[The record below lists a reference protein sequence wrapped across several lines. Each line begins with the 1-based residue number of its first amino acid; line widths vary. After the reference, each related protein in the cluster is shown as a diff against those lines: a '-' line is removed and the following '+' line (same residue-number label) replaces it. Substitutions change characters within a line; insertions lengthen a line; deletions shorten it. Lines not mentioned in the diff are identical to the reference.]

1 MSVISKPKKQI
12 ILVLSN
18 APRHGYE
25 IAKSANLPM
34 GSVYDHLAELVKEGF
49 IEYKENERR
58 KVYKL
63 TKKGMILLKILK

>member
-1 MSVISKPKKQI
+1 MSVISQPKKQI
-12 ILVLSN
+12 ILELSN
-18 APRHGYE
+18 ESKHGYE

-58 KVYKL
+58 KVYQL